1 MLFREPVEFPI
12 EIITPFDPNTTFHF
26 ISLGAGVQSTAL
38 YLMAAQGL
46 IQPMP
51 AAAIFA
57 DTQWEP
63 QHVYKHLA
71 WLQSLNLPIPI
82 HRITAGN
89 LYQNTWD
96 ALRAPGNGKAAFTDI
111 PTVVLDDDG
120 NPAMRHR
127 QCTTNYKVKP
137 IIKHIKSAIGRKPHT
152 RKNKPPFAVQWMG
165 ITTDEWMRCKQSQEP
180 WIHNAYPLIDAHMT
194 RHDCLEWF
202 QDQYPG
208 QPLAKSSCVGCPY
221 HSNRDWLRLSRE
233 APEQMQKAIELDI
246 HLRKP
251 ERIALEIRGKPQ
263 YLHPSGKP
271 LADVITALDTN
282 DRLQYKMFDDTDN
295 PFVNECDGHCGI

>member
-1 MLFREPVEFPI
+1 MLFRTPVELPLQI
-12 EIITPFDPNTTFHF
+12 DSPFEPTNTFHF
-26 ISLGAGVQSTAL
+26 ISLGAGVQSTVL
-38 YLMAAQGL
+38 YLMATQGL

-51 AAAIFA
+51 TAAIFA

-63 QHVYKHLA
+63 AFVYQHLA
-71 WLQSLNLPIPI
+71 WLQSLKLSIPI

-89 LYQNTWD
+89 LYKNTWN
-96 ALRAPGNGKAAFTDI
+96 ASRVTGNGHTAFTDI

-137 IIKHIKSAIGRKPHT
+137 IIKHLKSCIGRKPHT
-152 RKNKPPFAVQWMG
+152 RKNKPPYAVQWMG
-165 ITTDEWMRCKQSQEP
+165 ITTDEWMRCKNSKDT
-180 WIHNAYPLIDAHMT
+180 WIHNAYPLIDANMT

-202 QDQYPG
+202 HEQYPG

-233 APEQMQKAIELDI
+233 APEQMQQTIELDH
-246 HLRKP
+246 HLRTAARVAVEKG
-251 ERIALEIRGKPQ
+251 GKPQ

-271 LADVITALDTN
+271 LDEVIQALDTA
-282 DRLQYKMFDDTDN
+282 DQLQFKMFDDTDN